1 MTRPPGEV
9 SSRRVATAKPLLLLL
24 LLLPLLLPLL
34 LLLLTV
40 YAVLNFTTPGEN
52 WRDLMALRE
61 TLTAGGPRSLTLFL
75 GLATLLLTFG
85 IPRLL
90 LFTLGGFLFGFTG
103 GLLSTLSAAML
114 ASFICFSLFRWGGR
128 QWVRERL
135 GRQRLAGWITRLEPS
150 VVSVFLVR
158 LLPIS
163 NLMINISLSFSAVN
177 IRTFLL
183 GTFFGFLPLGTA
195 ASLIGSGLAGEGN
208 WLSLM
213 QLAMAALV
221 LLIFAIWFARNRQAQ
236 QSPVRKYRGCER

>member
-1 MTRPPGEV
+1 MTGPPGKMN
-9 SSRRVATAKPLLLLL
+9 SRPSATAKPLFLLFLL
-24 LLLPLLLPLL
+24 V
-34 LLLLTV
+34 LTV
-40 YAVLNFTTPGEN
+40 YGVLNFTTLGEN
-52 WRDLMALRE
+52 WRDLLALRE
-61 TLTAGGPRSLTLFL
+61 TLTTGGPRSLALFL

-85 IPRLL
+85 TPRLL

-183 GTFFGFLPLGTA
+183 GTFLGFLPLGTA
-195 ASLIGSGLAGEGN
+195 ASLIGSGLAEEGR

-213 QLAMAALV
+213 QLATAALV
-221 LLIFAIWFARNRQAQ
+221 LLIFSIWFMRNRQAQ
-236 QSPVRKYRGCER
+236 QTLAAQSQGCER